1 MTLDDDDLNLMYE
14 DGLDGVSRA
23 DFIQYALDYKLL
35 DANEAN
41 YRRRKK
47 GKKELKRKSS
57 VYVEEEGSSSRVG
70 SLLCCIR
77 FNDRNRREKKNLT
90 PAREVQAASKEMVE
104 EAFRKFDKNGDG
116 VIDWEEFQQVLTHM
130 HSLYIYINLIKVSTT
145 VDQEQLR
152 RIFEACD
159 QVT

>member
-1 MTLDDDDLNLMYE
+1 MYE

-57 VYVEEEGSSSRVG
+57 VYVEEEGSSSRV
-70 SLLCCIR
+70 SCLLCCMR
-77 FNDRNRREKKNLT
+77 FSDRNSREKKNLT
-90 PAREVQAASKEMVE
+90 PACEVQAASKEMVE

-116 VIDWEEFQQVLTHM
+116 VIDWEEFQQVNNTLA
-130 HSLYIYINLIKVSTT
+130 SPLYINLVKVSTT
-145 VDQEQLR
+145 VDEEQLR

-159 QVT
+159 QVTGAM

>member
-1 MTLDDDDLNLMYE
+1 MYE

-57 VYVEEEGSSSRVG
+57 VYVEEEGSSSRVS
-70 SLLCCIR
+70 SLLCCMR
-77 FNDRNRREKKNLT
+77 LSDRNSREKKNLT
-90 PAREVQAASKEMVE
+90 PACEVQAASKEMVE

-116 VIDWEEFQQVLTHM
+116 VIDWEEFQQVNNTLA
-130 HSLYIYINLIKVSTT
+130 SPLFINLVKVSTT
-145 VDQEQLR
+145 VDEEQLR

-159 QVT
+159 QVTGAM